1 MNSKS
6 KIKIYKK
13 IIEEVC
19 KKYDGA
25 QEYITNRVKELC
37 SQEVILT
44 DEVLTRFQANLLL
57 LSF

>member
-19 KKYDGA
+19 KKYDRA